1 MWLQQNSKLCL
12 KINILRNDGGKMV
25 QAKTEVFEQED
36 VFLANLAKALAHPV
50 RIKIL
55 KILNEENVCMCGEIV
70 ELLPLAQSTV
80 SQHLKELKKV
90 GLIRGE
96 IDGPKICYC
105 LDENIIGK
113 AREMFTKLFISI
125 KCC

>member
-1 MWLQQNSKLCL
+1 
-12 KINILRNDGGKMV
+12 MV
-25 QAKTEVFEQED
+25 QSKANLFDQEEVY
-36 VFLANLAKALAHPV
+36 LANLAKALSHPV

-55 KILNEENVCMCGEIV
+55 QILNEKNVCMCGEIV

-90 GLIRGE
+90 GLIKGD
-96 IDGPKICYC
+96 ITGPKICYC
-105 LDENIIGK
+105 LDDTVIGK
-113 AREMFTKLFISI
+113 ARELFSKLFHSI

>member
-1 MWLQQNSKLCL
+1 
-12 KINILRNDGGKMV
+12 MV
-25 QAKTEVFEQED
+25 QAKTDVFDLED
-36 VFLANLAKALAHPV
+36 VYLANLAKALAHPV

-55 KILNEENVCMCGEIV
+55 KILNEQNVCMCGEIV

-80 SQHLKELKKV
+80 SQHLKELKKA
-90 GLIRGE
+90 GLIRGD

-105 LDENIIGK
+105 LNEKIIVK
-113 AREMFTKLFISI
+113 ARRLFVGLFKSI